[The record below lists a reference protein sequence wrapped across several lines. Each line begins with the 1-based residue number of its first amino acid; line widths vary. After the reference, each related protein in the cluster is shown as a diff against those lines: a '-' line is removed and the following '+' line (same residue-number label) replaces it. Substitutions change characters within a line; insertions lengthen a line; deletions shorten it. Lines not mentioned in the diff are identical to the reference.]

1 MQAILLKR
9 HSMRAL
15 LTIHLIGMAVF
26 LGGRFADFVVER
38 KTGGSDLQM
47 LAFGRDLTN
56 AIGRGL
62 MLPGFLTMLVTGI
75 VMTILR
81 YGKRP
86 PAWVWIKVA
95 LNATAFFVVSPLVA
109 PALAAARTWAHWSA
123 EHGQLAP
130 QFVQSAAQASFY
142 GAIVFSLFLL
152 NVPVAV
158 WKPVF
163 SLRKPATTRSEIGPP
178 LRPWWLR
185 PGAAIPST
193 AHNPGLVGAIESTSS
208 DKETQ

>member
-15 LTIHLIGMAVF
+15 LTLHLIGMAVF
-26 LGGRFADFVVER
+26 FGGRFADFVVER
-38 KTGGSDLQM
+38 KTEGSDLQM
-47 LAFGRDLTN
+47 LAFGRDLAG

-75 VMTILR
+75 VMTVLR

-86 PAWVWIKVA
+86 PGWVWIKVA
-95 LNATAFFVVSPLVA
+95 LNATAFLVVTPFVA
-109 PALAAARTWAHWSA
+109 PALAAARSWAHWSA

-130 QFVQSAAQASFY
+130 QFAQSAAQASFY
-142 GAIVFSLFLL
+142 GAIVFGLFLL

-163 SLRKPATTRSEIGPP
+163 SLRKPAPLRPAIDPP
-178 LRPWWLR
+178 LRPGWLP
-185 PGAAIPST
+185 PGAALPGT
-193 AHNPGLVGAIESTSS
+193 ASRPQPIAVIESTSA

>member
-26 LGGRFADFVVER
+26 FGGRFADFVVER
-38 KTGGSDLQM
+38 KTAGPDLQM

-62 MLPGFLTMLVTGI
+62 MLPGFLAMLATGI
-75 VMTILR
+75 VMTVLR
-81 YGKRP
+81 YGRRP

-109 PALAAARTWAHWSA
+109 PALAAARSWAHWSA

-142 GAIVFSLFLL
+142 GAIVFGLFLL

-163 SLRKPATTRSEIGPP
+163 APRKPAASHAGIDPP
-178 LRPWWLR
+178 LRPWWSP
-185 PGAAIPST
+185 PGAALPG
-193 AHNPGLVGAIESTSS
+193 AARNPGPIGVIGSTSP
-208 DKETQ
+208 DKESQ

>member
-15 LTIHLIGMAVF
+15 LTIHLIAMAVF
-26 LGGRFADFVVER
+26 FGGRFADFVVER

-75 VMTILR
+75 VMTVLR

-95 LNATAFFVVSPLVA
+95 LNATAFFVVSPFVA
-109 PALAAARTWAHWSA
+109 PALAAARNWAHWSA

-142 GAIVFSLFLL
+142 GAIVFGLFLL

-158 WKPVF
+158 WKPVL
-163 SLRKPATTRSEIGPP
+163 SPRKSATTRSEINPP
-178 LRPWWLR
+178 LRPRWLP
-185 PGAAIPST
+185 PGAALPSS
-193 AHNPGLVGAIESTSS
+193 ARHPEPIGAAESTSS
-208 DKETQ
+208 DKETP

>member
-15 LTIHLIGMAVF
+15 LTAHLIGMAVF
-26 LGGRFADFVVER
+26 FGGRFADFVVER
-38 KTGGSDLQM
+38 KTEGSDLQM
-47 LAFGRDLTN
+47 LAFGRDLSG

-75 VMTILR
+75 AMTIIR

-95 LNATAFFVVSPLVA
+95 LNATAFFVVSPFVA
-109 PALAAARTWAHWSA
+109 PALTAARNWAHWSA

-130 QFVQSAAQASFY
+130 QFLQSAAQASFY
-142 GAIVFSLFLL
+142 GAIVFGLFLL

-158 WKPVF
+158 WKPMF
-163 SLRKPATTRSEIGPP
+163 SLRKPATSRGEIKPP
-178 LRPWWLR
+178 LRPRWLP
-185 PGAAIPST
+185 PGAMLPRSASAPEPT
-193 AHNPGLVGAIESTSS
+193 AVIESTSS
-208 DKETQ
+208 GKEAQ

>member
-15 LTIHLIGMAVF
+15 LTIHLVAMAAF
-26 LGGRFADFVVER
+26 FGGRFADFVVER
-38 KTGGSDLQM
+38 KTTGSDLQM

-75 VMTILR
+75 AMTVLR

-95 LNATAFFVVSPLVA
+95 LNATAFFVVSPFVA

-130 QFVQSAAQASFY
+130 QFVQNAAQASFY
-142 GAIVFSLFLL
+142 GAIVFGLFLL

-163 SLRKPATTRSEIGPP
+163 SPWKPATTRSGIEPP
-178 LRPWWLR
+178 LRPWWLP
-185 PGAAIPST
+185 PGASLPST
-193 AHNPGLVGAIESTSS
+193 ARLPEPIGAIESTSS
-208 DKETQ
+208 DKEPQ

>member
-15 LTIHLIGMAVF
+15 LTIHLVGMAVF
-26 LGGRFADFVVER
+26 FGGRFADFVVVR
-38 KTGGSDLQM
+38 KTEGTDLQM
-47 LAFGRDLTN
+47 LAFGRDLSG

-75 VMTILR
+75 AMTIIR

-86 PAWVWIKVA
+86 PAWVWLKVA
-95 LNATAFFVVSPLVA
+95 LNVTAFLVVSPFVA
-109 PALAAARTWAHWSA
+109 PALAAARNWAHWSA
-123 EHGQLAP
+123 AHGQLAP

-142 GAIVFSLFLL
+142 GAIVFGLFLL

-163 SLRKPATTRSEIGPP
+163 SLRKPAATRVEIDPP
-178 LRPWWLR
+178 LRPWWLP
-185 PGAAIPST
+185 PGAMFPDASSKPEPI
-193 AHNPGLVGAIESTSS
+193 VVIESTSS
-208 DKETQ
+208 GKESQ

>member
-9 HSMRAL
+9 HSMRTL

-26 LGGRFADFVVER
+26 FGGRFADFVVER
-38 KTGGSDLQM
+38 KTEGTSLQM
-47 LAFGRDLTN
+47 LAFGRDLSG

-62 MLPGFLTMLVTGI
+62 MLPGFLAMLVTGI
-75 VMTILR
+75 AMTIIR

-86 PAWVWIKVA
+86 PAWVWIKVG
-95 LNATAFFVVSPLVA
+95 LNVTAFFVVSPFVA
-109 PALAAARTWAHWSA
+109 PALAAARSWAHWSA

-130 QFVQSAAQASFY
+130 QFLQSAAQASFY
-142 GAIVFSLFLL
+142 GAIVFGLFLL

-163 SLRKPATTRSEIGPP
+163 SLRRPAFSRAEVDQPI
-178 LRPWWLR
+178 RPWWLP
-185 PGAAIPST
+185 PGAMSAGT
-193 AHNPGLVGAIESTSS
+193 ASNSEPISLIEPTSS
-208 DKETQ
+208 EENVK

>member
-1 MQAILLKR
+1 MIVPGL
-9 HSMRAL
+9 SV
-15 LTIHLIGMAVF
+15 IVAVF
-26 LGGRFADFVVER
+26 GLYPMMWTVSVAGV
-38 KTGGSDLQM
+38 LP
-47 LAFGRDLTN
+47 AFSTT
-56 AIGRGL
+56 A
-62 MLPGFLTMLVTGI
+62 LPGVVGSVDSPLIVTLFPLSRNLP
-75 VMTILR
+75 VV
-81 YGKRP
+81 P
-86 PAWVWIKVA
+86 A

-109 PALAAARTWAHWSA
+109 PALAATRTWAHWSA

-208 DKETQ
+208 DKESQ